1 MGFQQLLGVGGAPV
15 VAAGFSALGVNF
27 DGSTRLARGATPTG
41 LVDGSVG
48 AFSCWLRFADNL
60 LGSTFI
66 SNSGGTFSIA
76 RASGSNNFAVLLS
89 DAAFTNFY
97 AVLSTAGYSSTSTWY
112 NLLVSWNVN
121 FVSGS
126 RVFQLYVNDSL
137 DFTPTLDVGSAFNVD
152 YADGDMTIGAPAIDE
167 LYKGD
172 MAEMW
177 FTPSFIDFS
186 ITANRRLF
194 ISGTGHPV
202 DLGSAGQ
209 TPTGSTPII
218 YESVRGGGVANDFL
232 VNKGSGG
239 AFTTAAG
246 ALTLSGTNP

>member
-1 MGFQQLLGVGGAPV
+1 MGYQQLLGVGGPPV
-15 VAAGFSALGVNF
+15 AAAGFSALGVNF

-66 SNSGGTFSIA
+66 SNSGGTFSVA
-76 RASGSNNFAVLLS
+76 RASGTNNFSILLS
-89 DAAFTNFY
+89 DAAFTNFFVGQS
-97 AVLSTAGYSSTSTWY
+97 AAGYGSTSAWY
-112 NLLVSWNVN
+112 NLLVSWNTN
-121 FVSGS
+121 FTAGS
-126 RVFQLYVNDSL
+126 RIFQLYVNDAL
-137 DFTPTLDVGSAFNVD
+137 DGAPFFEAGVAFNAH

-177 FTPSFIDFS
+177 FTPSFIDFN
-186 ITANRRLF
+186 IAANRRLF

-232 VNKGSGG
+232 ANKGSGG

-246 ALTLSGTNP
+246 ALTLSATNP